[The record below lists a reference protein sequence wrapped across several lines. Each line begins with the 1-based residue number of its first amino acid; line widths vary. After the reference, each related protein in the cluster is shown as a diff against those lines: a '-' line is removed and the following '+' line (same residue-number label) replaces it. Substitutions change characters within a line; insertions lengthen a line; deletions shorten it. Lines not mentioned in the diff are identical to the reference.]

1 MMMRLGTKLDGR
13 RIRLGALAFLLA
25 LAALPGPGRAQGGT
39 GRSMI
44 TPDNIDKL
52 VEIAHIEVIPNG
64 AQGVSSVAINP
75 DDSLIG
81 LGLRDGTS
89 RLWSLIEGKE
99 VAVLRR
105 HESAVNAVA
114 FTRDGAELVSASND
128 RTIRRLS
135 TFTRQE
141 VPDSVMGP
149 ALAAVTC
156 LAFSLNGEWMATG
169 SIDNLVSLW
178 EATSGDRQKV
188 FNGHQGAVLSVAFS
202 PDSAILASAGVDK
215 SVRLWDV
222 ETREPLVTLTG
233 ARNQIVALA
242 FSPARDLIAAGD
254 RAFPRSTVYLWDAF
268 TGELKAELN
277 QISGNLASL
286 TFSPDGSLL
295 AVGAG
300 NGTVEV
306 WDVYSGQRLATFQ
319 APGAY
324 PEQLVTSVTFSED
337 GTLLAWISGPN
348 AVSVMAVGVE

>member
-1 MMMRLGTKLDGR
+1 MA
-13 RIRLGALAFLLA
+13 ALAFLLA
-25 LAALPGPGRAQGGT
+25 LTLLPGPGRAQGGA

-44 TPDNIDKL
+44 TPDNIDQL
-52 VEIAHIEVIPNG
+52 VEVAHIEVIPNG

-75 DDSLIG
+75 DDSLVG

-89 RLWSLIEGKE
+89 RLWSLVEGKE

-114 FTRDGAELVSASND
+114 FTRDGSELVSASSD

-135 TFTRQE
+135 TSTFVE

-149 ALAAVTC
+149 ALAPVTC
-156 LAFSLNGEWMATG
+156 LAFSLDGAWMASG

-178 EATSGDRQKV
+178 GAASGDREKV
-188 FNGHQGAVLSVAFS
+188 FSGHQGAVLTVAFS

-215 SVRLWDV
+215 LVRLWDV
-222 ETREPLVTLTG
+222 ETRQSLVTLTG
-233 ARNQIVALA
+233 ARNQIMAIA

-254 RAFPRSTVYLWDAF
+254 RAFPRSTVYLWDAY
-268 TGELKAELN
+268 TGELKAQFD
-277 QISGNLASL
+277 QIGGNLASL

-300 NGTVEV
+300 NGTVEI
-306 WDVYSGQRLATFQ
+306 WDVYAGERITTLQ
-319 APGAY
+319 APGAG
-324 PEQLVTSVTFSED
+324 PDQLVTSVTFSDD

-348 AVSVMAVGVE
+348 AVSVMAVDVE